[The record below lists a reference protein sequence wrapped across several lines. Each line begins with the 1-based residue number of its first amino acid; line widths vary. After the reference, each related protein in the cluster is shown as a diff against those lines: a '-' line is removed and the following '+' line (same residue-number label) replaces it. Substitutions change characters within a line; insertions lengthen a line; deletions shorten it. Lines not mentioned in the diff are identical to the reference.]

1 MIVEEAISISVVEKA
16 VVPPSWVEWQMAS
29 LDEEAVVALEKAVE
43 KAQEAVQRQGDIVR
57 GLKAEMKEGRVVRVR
72 D

>member
-1 MIVEEAISISVVEKA
+1 MVEKA
-16 VVPPSWVEWQMAS
+16 VVPQSWVEWQMAS

>member
-1 MIVEEAISISVVEKA
+1 
-16 VVPPSWVEWQMAS
+16 MAS

>member
-1 MIVEEAISISVVEKA
+1 
-16 VVPPSWVEWQMAS
+16 MAS
-29 LDEEAVVALEKAVE
+29 LDEEAVMALEKAVE
-43 KAQEAVQRQGDIVR
+43 IAQEAVQRQGDVVR